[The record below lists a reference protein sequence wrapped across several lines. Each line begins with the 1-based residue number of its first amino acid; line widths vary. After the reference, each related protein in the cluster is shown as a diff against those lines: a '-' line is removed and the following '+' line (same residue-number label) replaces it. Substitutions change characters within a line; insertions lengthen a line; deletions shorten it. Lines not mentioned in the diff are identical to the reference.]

1 MKVSKEVLGKL
12 DLFARLSPKELDVLE
27 HHVSV
32 KERRRDEI
40 LFRVDDRAHSCL
52 CLVEGQSGR
61 LHPERTPRRK
71 YRDDPG
77 WTIRWSP
84 RTDRPKTTKRATVR
98 VTSDTACILE
108 LSHETFDR
116 LFNAQSPL
124 AFKIMDNIVM
134 DLVGRIRDNKNK
146 IITAKRERNE
156 ARLKRK
162 VGQQSGPARDAD
174 FGEDDIEVVIPGLE
188 QRMRDKRDG

>member
-12 DLFARLSPKELDVLE
+12 ELFARLSPKELEVLE

-52 CLVEGQSGR
+52 CLVEGKVGVFIPKEHQEENIATITAGQSVGHLALIDR
-61 LHPERTPRRK
+61 KRR
-71 YRDDPG
+71 
-77 WTIRWSP
+77 S
-84 RTDRPKTTKRATVR
+84 ATVR
-98 VTSDTACILE
+98 VTSDKARILE
-108 LSHETFDR
+108 LSLETFDR